1 MTTETDDEQR
11 QSRDR
16 IAKWG
21 PLVLTA
27 TRLIFDLVHRLH
39 G

>member
-1 MTTETDDEQR
+1 MTTETDEQ